1 MNSPKAVFPPLQRY
15 PLMLFVLIGVLA
27 AIYVKVLLDYDQ
39 SAHLGMSLLFG
50 LACGTLLWE
59 RRTSLKL
66 SRNHSEL
73 LLGILGVILTVGVGF
88 FLLHRDISQTGN
100 PLNLQKQPGINALIR
115 MIPVLG
121 GFAIVLLA
129 AGWSGL
135 RQFWKEFAI
144 LLALGLPG
152 TLSAFVAD
160 ISPLTARFSTSLLW
174 YSGFDVVRDGL
185 LIYLEGGGVEVYYGC
200 SGIESVSY
208 VLGLS
213 VLCLIMFPLTSFMRY
228 WVPLIGMA
236 IGFVVNGIRVAL
248 MALLVAS
255 GDKAAF
261 DYWHTG
267 DGSLIFGLIAVVAFG
282 AFYMAVQTLEQR
294 QQRLAQ
300 TTPVPQYSGSSE
312 LTPDLRAFLEADDD
326 N

>member
-1 MNSPKAVFPPLQRY
+1 M
-15 PLMLFVLIGVLA
+15 
-27 AIYVKVLLDYDQ
+27 
-39 SAHLGMSLLFG
+39 
-50 LACGTLLWE
+50 
-59 RRTSLKL
+59 
-66 SRNHSEL
+66 
-73 LLGILGVILTVGVGF
+73 GF
-88 FLLHRDISQTGN
+88 FLLHRDLGQAGN
-100 PLNLQKQPGINALIR
+100 PLNLQQQPGINALMR
-115 MIPVLG
+115 MIPVSG
-121 GFAIVLLA
+121 GFAVVLLA
-129 AGWSGL
+129 AGWLGL
-135 RQFWKEFAI
+135 RQFWRELAI

-213 VLCLIMFPLTSFMRY
+213 ILCLIMFPLKSFMRY

-294 QQRLAQ
+294 QQRLGQ
-300 TTPVPQYSGSSE
+300 TVSMPQYSASPE
-312 LTPDLRAFLEADDD
+312 MTPDLLAFLEADDD